1 MDIRCRLCLY
11 KTEQDESVNIFTF
24 GKNNEL
30 ISDTIMS
37 FVPIELSRDDNL
49 PQAICKVCIQK
60 LNRIIEFRMII
71 LNSDAKLK
79 LKSQKIFVG
88 RLKEALSAAIKGPH
102 KLVQKNENQVCDD
115 FASYE
120 SEEIKIDIHDVQ
132 LDDVKLETETEN
144 KLEPDDTTK
153 EQNSERTA
161 SKSGARHREY
171 KRQSNKKLYKCEG
184 CDKTFQ
190 RKSAYIVH
198 DRTHTREMPFR
209 CDICNKGFP
218 QRSLMVYHRRI
229 HLDERPFK
237 CDECPKAFKF
247 QYYLRNHKRI
257 HQGIRPYK
265 CDFCDK
271 TFRRVG
277 NLNIH
282 RRIHTGEKRYI
293 CEYCSKGCNTLQALQ
308 QHHNV
313 HKKGPYI
320 PCPTCGKSFS
330 NRYYLNCHMKIH
342 NPIKRH
348 TCDTCKKSFTQM
360 TLLKIH
366 MRTHTGETPYS
377 CTLCDKKFV
386 YKIILLRHVKNAHS
400 VLPLM

>member
-115 FASYE
+115 SASYE
-120 SEEIKIDIHDVQ
+120 SEEIKLDIHDVM
-132 LDDVKLETETEN
+132 LETKTEN
-144 KLEPDDTTK
+144 KLEADNTIK
-153 EQNSERTA
+153 RQNSERTA
-161 SKSGARHREY
+161 VKWGARHREY

-237 CDECPKAFKF
+237 CDECPKAFKYF
-247 QYYLRNHKRI
+247 FFK
-257 HQGIRPYK
+257 
-265 CDFCDK
+265 
-271 TFRRVG
+271 
-277 NLNIH
+277 
-282 RRIHTGEKRYI
+282 
-293 CEYCSKGCNTLQALQ
+293 
-308 QHHNV
+308 
-313 HKKGPYI
+313 
-320 PCPTCGKSFS
+320 
-330 NRYYLNCHMKIH
+330 
-342 NPIKRH
+342 
-348 TCDTCKKSFTQM
+348 
-360 TLLKIH
+360 
-366 MRTHTGETPYS
+366 
-377 CTLCDKKFV
+377 
-386 YKIILLRHVKNAHS
+386 
-400 VLPLM
+400 